1 MGTMMLVYMIAPMIL
16 FLINIIYGRKNNSWL
31 KLNGFLLLLFAGVT
45 FLRVYINL
53 PSRNL
58 LSILIS
64 NGFWGIIYEL
74 ITLSAWNDFSNG
86 DKKWSKLLLG
96 CISVCAGAF
105 IIGCIG
111 EVHSKLSVKPT

>member
-16 FLINIIYGRKNNSWL
+16 FLVNIIYGRRNNSWL
-31 KLNGFLLLLFAGVT
+31 ILNGLLLLLFAGVT

-64 NGFWGIIYEL
+64 NGLWGIIY
-74 ITLSAWNDFSNG
+74 
-86 DKKWSKLLLG
+86 
-96 CISVCAGAF
+96 
-105 IIGCIG
+105 
-111 EVHSKLSVKPT
+111 